1 MDVNAITV
9 YICLMKAKS
18 KNTTRVYGFR
28 FPIEPKSRFE
38 LFKEK
43 MDAYAK
49 KLKSELIKTK

>member
-1 MDVNAITV
+1 
-9 YICLMKAKS
+9 MKAKS
-18 KNTTRVYGFR
+18 KKTTRVYGFR